1 MEIIYHSERLE
12 KQCTDLNKAKNVF
25 GGQMKL
31 AVSLLARINAIEQA
45 ETLKDIVV
53 MPTFRFHN
61 LKNKNGRDLKGYFAI
76 DVKTRR
82 DPWRIIL
89 QPLDENEEPYEN
101 VEIDKVAFKVRIV
114 EIMEVSNHYE

>member
-12 KQCTDLNKAKNVF
+12 KQCTDLNRAKSMF

-31 AVSLLARINAIEQA
+31 AVSLLARINALEQA

-53 MPTFRFHN
+53 MPTFRFNN
-61 LKNKNGRDLKGYFAI
+61 LMNRNGRDLKGDFAI